1 MTDRRTGFF
10 ARLSGLFRG
19 MMSGWMRDREEDNP
33 RAVYENAIAERV
45 KQYRQLKDAV
55 AGILYMRN
63 KLEAELCDRREEL
76 ARTLEDIRRA
86 VRRGDDEVGL
96 ALIQRK
102 QALIGEIDRAEGEF
116 VGLKNEAEEAKGN
129 LVRFREEIRSL
140 EHEKGQTLARIANAS
155 ARRRI
160 KNAIDGL
167 SVDADMRALEN
178 VRTHVAKL
186 NTENDL
192 DKELGIADDVSQRI
206 KAIRQEAHDDASR
219 RELEELKR
227 EMGSMTISA
236 EATEVRVP
244 TPASAAN

>member
-1 MTDRRTGFF
+1 MTDRRPGLIARFTGLV
-10 ARLSGLFRG
+10 RGLLT
-19 MMSGWMRDREEDNP
+19 GWMRDREEDNP
-33 RAVYENAIAERV
+33 RAVYENAISERV
-45 KQYRQLKDAV
+45 RQYRQLKDAV

-63 KLEAELCDRREEL
+63 KLEGELQERRQEL

-102 QALIGEIDRAEGEF
+102 AALVAEIERAENDYD
-116 VGLKNEAEEAKGN
+116 GLKNEAEEAKGN

-140 EHEKGQTLARIANAS
+140 EREKGQTLARIANAS

-178 VRTHVAKL
+178 VRAHVAKL
-186 NTENDL
+186 TTESDL
-192 DKELGIADDVSQRI
+192 DKELGIADEVSQRI
-206 KAIRQEAHDDASR
+206 AAIRQEATDDAAR
-219 RELEELKR
+219 RELDELKR
-227 EMGSMTISA
+227 EMGQMTIPVQ
-236 EATEVRVP
+236 ATEVKTSPVV
-244 TPASAAN
+244 AN